1 MTRLIIYIDSE
12 QKASAYRIE
21 EDNSYSISFNGN
33 EYESDLPTF
42 AEIVMD
48 ELRAIPLSK
57 MESRGGISVLLVS
70 NGAANESI
78 RKIMEL
84 LFHDENEEG
93 MLNVNI
99 QELNVIEAKYFLP
112 LIGNPEYPSAKDFA
126 NIYSIATSSFIQQK
140 ELDDLKSDN
149 SILVGKIKEYEDNFD
164 KLNKELS
171 ELKEFKKT
179 VIKKEDN
186 KRIAQVKEEE
196 LSESIY
202 KIDFMKDAENS
213 GVVLSIPKG
222 KEVIFHKRYKNGTVV
237 SQGSTIASYTA
248 SMRWSSDEITINAKK
263 SGRIYY
269 VVNDNSNIKNGD
281 IIAVIGENTWT
292 KDDAIF
298 FLKQS
303 SESGI
308 QKKNDNEPVIVKAD
322 VIKNFVSEDKLP
334 VSFSYKPLNI
344 YSESEELEDGALVTA
359 NQTIMKIE
367 SLFGKHEFEVKA
379 PCDGKIFF
387 LVPTKYEALS
397 GWNTNIIAEKSL
409 VMIVPESWS
418 KSQAVEWYRSIE
430 PLKESVELT
439 TGEIT
444 EVKNLFPDGAFVLP
458 NDSYIDGFVD
468 TGWSFEENYKTTAY
482 CGVAG
487 RIRYKEQSAM
497 NTSYPFFGG
506 TIAEIY

>member
-308 QKKNDNEPVIVKAD
+308 QKKK
-322 VIKNFVSEDKLP
+322 
-334 VSFSYKPLNI
+334 
-344 YSESEELEDGALVTA
+344 
-359 NQTIMKIE
+359 
-367 SLFGKHEFEVKA
+367 
-379 PCDGKIFF
+379 
-387 LVPTKYEALS
+387 
-397 GWNTNIIAEKSL
+397 
-409 VMIVPESWS
+409 
-418 KSQAVEWYRSIE
+418 R
-430 PLKESVELT
+430 
-439 TGEIT
+439 
-444 EVKNLFPDGAFVLP
+444 
-458 NDSYIDGFVD
+458 
-468 TGWSFEENYKTTAY
+468 
-482 CGVAG
+482 
-487 RIRYKEQSAM
+487 
-497 NTSYPFFGG
+497 
-506 TIAEIY
+506 